1 MRKAQVKGHGG
12 RLNFVKNHILTAH
25 ARFAGSISGQTCCCG
40 KAITPEGE
48 YTSFTATPI
57 AGGEDVPIIAGNT
70 CAPKLVAISNSF
82 GRSLRLPE
90 LFNPHVVFQDEPPVA
105 EARGGGSR
113 LNNAIVYVHPLN
125 VEVQN
130 AIQLLLFL
138 NNMQPD
144 PGRASGKILNQI
156 NAGPGRPV
164 RDSDC
169 KSVNSLIRKIG
180 KGDTLS
186 KMIGDYRWKHTSRP
200 LRAFAFPLIE
210 AALVRINEKS
220 ML

>member
-1 MRKAQVKGHGG
+1 MRMVKVEGDAE

-40 KAITPEGE
+40 KPITPDGE

-57 AGGEDVPIIAGNT
+57 AGGKDAPIIAGRT
-70 CAPKLVAISNSF
+70 CAPKLVGISNSF
-82 GRSLRLPE
+82 GRPLQLPE
-90 LFNPHVVFQDEPPVA
+90 LFNPHVVLQDGAPGA
-105 EARGGGSR
+105 AARGGDPH
-113 LNNAIVYVHPLN
+113 LQNAGVHVHPLN

-138 NNMQPD
+138 KKLQPD
-144 PGRASGKILNQI
+144 PKRASGKILNQI
-156 NAGPGRPV
+156 NAAPSRPV

-180 KGDTLS
+180 RGNTLS
-186 KMIGDYRWKHTSRP
+186 KMIDDYRWKPTSRP

-210 AALVRINEKS
+210 AALARINEKS
-220 ML
+220 VL